1 MDKRTLV
8 IDRITALEHN
18 IRRIWPLPKDRKEYR
33 SWIQLNKMVHNCQT
47 ILTKLDKE
55 SVECRRLGK
64 ETVAYLDIYTELN
77 AALDLVEQYTTLA
90 LLSI

>member
-1 MDKRTLV
+1 MDKRTFV
-8 IDRITALEHN
+8 VNRIIALEHN
-18 IRRIWPLPKDRKEYR
+18 IRRNWPLIKGRKEHEI
-33 SWIQLNKMVHNCQT
+33 WHQLNKMLDNCQT

-64 ETVAYLDIYTELN
+64 ETVAYSEIYFELN